1 MGIWCIRGVKLW
13 QLEKRNNKENK
24 ENSGL
29 KIRVLVLKI
38 EIKGGIGNNLSGH
51 LRMYNG

>member
-1 MGIWCIRGVKLW
+1 MGIWCIHGVKLW
-13 QLEKRNNKENK
+13 QLEKRNDKENK

-29 KIRVLVLKI
+29 KIRVLVLKT
-38 EIKGGIGNNLSGH
+38 EIKGIENNLSGH